1 MAPLVWL
8 VTGATSGIGKAIIL
22 ELLSRG
28 DRVIA
33 SGRNVHTRLSSLP
46 ASPSLALLELD
57 ITSPQATLD
66 AQILTAWSLFGHI
79 DVLLNNAGTS
89 SMCTAE
95 ESSESLLAS
104 MFNTNFFAP
113 VRLTKSILPLFR
125 EQGSGILAYTSS
137 STAWAPLPFM
147 SVYAAS
153 KAALSSYVE
162 ALHAEVRPLGLKAVA
177 FECGGFPTHLG
188 QPREGATQGSEDV
201 VQGSRIPAYLP
212 LLGKVGGM
220 FAGSPEL
227 YMPGDLAKVGPSLVD
242 VVKREG
248 IAAGKPWAVRVA
260 LGSDGW
266 EMARTKVKE
275 MGEVLDSWKEVA
287 ATTDRDG
294 HPGGTTKEYL
304 ELVSIIEK
312 E

>member
-8 VTGATSGIGKAIIL
+8 VTGATSGIGKAVIQEIV
-22 ELLSRG
+22 SRG
-28 DRVIA
+28 DKVIA
-33 SGRNVHTRLSSLP
+33 TGRNVESRLASLK
-46 ASPSLALLELD
+46 SPTLALLELD
-57 ITSPQATLD
+57 ITAPQSTLD
-66 AQILTAWSLFGHI
+66 STIQTAWSIFGHI
-79 DVLLNNAGTS
+79 DILLNNAGTS
-89 SMCTAE
+89 AMCTAE
-95 ESSESLLAS
+95 ETSESLLMS
-104 MFNTNFFAP
+104 TFTTNLFAP
-113 VRLTKSILPLFR
+113 LRLTQSILPLFR
-125 EQGSGILAYTSS
+125 AQGSGILAYTSS

-153 KAALSSYVE
+153 KAGLSSYVE
-162 ALHAEVRPLGLKAVA
+162 ALHAEIRPLGLKAVA

-188 QPREGATQGSEDV
+188 QPREGAKPAEDA
-201 VQGSRIPAYLP
+201 VQGSRIPEYLP

-220 FAGSPEL
+220 FAANPEL

-248 IAAGKPWAVRVA
+248 VAKGKSWAVRVA

-275 MGEVLDSWKEVA
+275 MGEVLDSWKDVA

-304 ELVSIIEK
+304 EMVSIIEK